1 MPNLMRLKFLSS
13 EVIIHALALVCIL
26 LTVEGKQLIYGNGSG
41 TRCGGSKGIGIP
53 LQGADKADP
62 EQGEL
67 MIFIQKWVKRERVE

>member
-41 TRCGGSKGIGIP
+41 TRCGGSKGIGSSPTRKLAKPI
-53 LQGADKADP
+53 QNKAS
-62 EQGEL
+62 
-67 MIFIQKWVKRERVE
+67 

>member
-41 TRCGGSKGIGIP
+41 TRCGGSRASEFPYKELTKPI
-53 LQGADKADP
+53 QNKAS
-62 EQGEL
+62 
-67 MIFIQKWVKRERVE
+67 